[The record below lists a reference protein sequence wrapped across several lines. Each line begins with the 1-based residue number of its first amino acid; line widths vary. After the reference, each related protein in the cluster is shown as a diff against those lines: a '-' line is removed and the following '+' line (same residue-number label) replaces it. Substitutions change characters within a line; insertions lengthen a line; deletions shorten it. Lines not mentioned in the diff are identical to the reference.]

1 MKATVLDLRRNPGK
15 ILEAIERNETV
26 TLSKRGRKIAY
37 IVPRKEAK
45 GALSLKESPAFGMWK
60 DRSDM
65 DDPSEYRASQ
75 KRAPCHVE
83 HFLRVLADKAPHA

>member
-1 MKATVLDLRRNPGK
+1 MKATILDLRRNPGK

-65 DDPSEYRASQ
+65 DDPSEYVRRIR
-75 KRAPCHVE
+75 KGR
-83 HFLRVLADKAPHA
+83 LGDL